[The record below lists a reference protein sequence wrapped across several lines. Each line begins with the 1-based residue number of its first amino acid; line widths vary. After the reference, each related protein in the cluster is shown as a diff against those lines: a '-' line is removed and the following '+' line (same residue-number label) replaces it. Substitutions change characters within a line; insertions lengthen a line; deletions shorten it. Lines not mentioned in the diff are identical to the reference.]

1 MYAQVKG
8 LKDLPMEEP
17 LAPGHRLCPGC
28 GASIVVR
35 QVLLAAPK
43 DVVIANATGCLEV
56 STALYGYSAWNRPWI
71 HSVFANAAAVAS
83 GIESGFKALA
93 ARGEAQEH
101 PIIVFGGDGGT
112 YDIGFQ
118 ALSGAIERGHRFL
131 YVCYD
136 NEAYMNTGIQ
146 RSGGTPLG
154 AWTTTTQVGTARA
167 GKLEAKKDLVSIV
180 VAHRIPYAATASI
193 SHWRDLMTKVR
204 KALSFNGPTFLHV
217 MAPCTRGWRF
227 DSAKT
232 VRMAKLAVETR
243 FFPLYEVEGGVY
255 RITFPVSSPKPVD
268 DYLKMQG
275 RYSHL
280 FLPQNAPE
288 LALVKEGV
296 DENYRRLEKL
306 SQLTSQVY
314 ASEPSATPKPSSCST
329 V

>member
-1 MYAQVKG
+1 MYEQVKG
-8 LKDLPMEEP
+8 LKELPMEEP

-43 DVVIANATGCLEV
+43 DTIIANATGCLEV

-71 HSVFANAAAVAS
+71 HSAFGNAAAVAS
-83 GIESGFKALA
+83 GVQAGFKALA
-93 ARGEAQEH
+93 KRGEGKEH

-146 RSGGTPLG
+146 RSGGTPRG
-154 AWTTTTQVGTARA
+154 AWTTTSQVGPAQGGKQQAR
-167 GKLEAKKDLVSIV
+167 KDLMSIV
-180 VAHRIPYAATASI
+180 VAHRIPYAATASV
-193 SHWRDLMTKVR
+193 SHWRDLMNKVR
-204 KALSFNGPTFLHV
+204 KALSFDGPTFMQV

-227 DSAKT
+227 DSSKT
-232 VRMAKLAVETR
+232 VKMSKLAVDTR
-243 FFPLYEVEGGVY
+243 FFPLYEVENGVY
-255 RITFPVSSPKPVD
+255 RITVPVPSPKPVEE
-268 DYLKMQG
+268 YLKVQG

-280 FLPQNAPE
+280 FTPQHADQ
-288 LALVKEGV
+288 LKALKADIEG
-296 DENYRRLEKL
+296 DYARLEKL
-306 SQLTSQVY
+306 AQVTSQLTAPAAGGAGAQS
-314 ASEPSATPKPSSCST
+314 
-329 V
+329 